1 MGASS
6 VSWVYAIAAAFTN
19 KAEKELFLGTRD
31 GRGRA
36 IAMGS
41 VISVLAA

>member
-1 MGASS
+1 MGASP

-19 KAEKELFLGTRD
+19 KAAKELCLGKQA

-36 IAMGS
+36 VALGS
-41 VISVLAA
+41 VMSVLAA